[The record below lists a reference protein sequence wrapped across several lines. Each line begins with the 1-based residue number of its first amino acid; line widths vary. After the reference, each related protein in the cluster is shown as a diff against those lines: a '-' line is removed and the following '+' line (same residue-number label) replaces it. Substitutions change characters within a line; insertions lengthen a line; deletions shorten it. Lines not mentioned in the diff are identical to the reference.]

1 MTAVATARDLWPDD
15 LVPLTPEPT
24 PAAILRQQG
33 QLLGQ
38 KTGNAVYGEVRSEQD
53 GKGPSE
59 NRPNKF
65 THTFVL
71 TSGYLRYARPIVYVQ
86 HGLQPYPAEVIAVK
100 PDGSGSHIR
109 KAAVQSAEELESQLR
124 EAFASDEVKEVIRS
138 LVAQARDVDD
148 E

>member
-15 LVPLTPEPT
+15 LTPLTPEPT

-53 GKGPSE
+53 GNGPSE
-59 NRPNKF
+59 VRPNKF
-65 THTFVL
+65 THSFQL
-71 TSGYLRYARPIVYVQ
+71 TSGYLRFSRPILYVK
-86 HGLQPYPAEVIAVK
+86 HDLQSYPADVIVVT
-100 PDGSGSHIR
+100 PDGSGKPIR
-109 KAAVQSAEELESQLR
+109 NVTVRTAKELEATLR
-124 EAFASDEVKEVIRS
+124 EAFSLDEVKEIIRS
-138 LVAQARDVDD
+138 LVAQSQDVD